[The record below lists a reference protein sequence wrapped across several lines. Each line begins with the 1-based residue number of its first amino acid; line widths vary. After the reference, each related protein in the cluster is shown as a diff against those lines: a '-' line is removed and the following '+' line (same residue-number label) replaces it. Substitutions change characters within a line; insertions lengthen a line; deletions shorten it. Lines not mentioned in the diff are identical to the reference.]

1 MYYISYYF
9 HKSQY
14 KSYQTSSRK
23 RKYQLVAKDGL
34 FERHAY
40 IKKHINISIAQKEE
54 GPNLPFMLIIIMAW
68 NLGKS
73 LVIIIIII
81 EACQLAASLHVS
93 NNSIPAMSPACAHAG
108 PHGPVRAAGQFWLGL
123 AQPEEKLGQIAKT
136 RQKIR
141 STKFVK
147 LTNYP
152 CMYLQ
157 QFDKF

>member
-1 MYYISYYF
+1 MYHITF
-9 HKSQY
+9 INHIKHLQG
-14 KSYQTSSRK
+14 K

-34 FERHAY
+34 FEY

-93 NNSIPAMSPACAHAG
+93 NNSIPAMSPPARARWSTRSSARRRPVLAG
-108 PHGPVRAAGQFWLGL
+108 FGLVRRTVGPNSKNT
-123 AQPEEKLGQIAKT
+123 PKEKIH
-136 RQKIR
+136 KIR
-141 STKFVK
+141 
-147 LTNYP
+147 
-152 CMYLQ
+152 
-157 QFDKF
+157 

>member
-1 MYYISYYF
+1 MYYVSYYI
-9 HKSQY
+9 HKSHY

-93 NNSIPAMSPACAHAG
+93 NNSIPAMSPPARARWSTRSSARRRPVLAG
-108 PHGPVRAAGQFWLGL
+108 FGLVRRTVGPNSKNT
-123 AQPEEKLGQIAKT
+123 PKEKIH
-136 RQKIR
+136 KIR
-141 STKFVK
+141 
-147 LTNYP
+147 
-152 CMYLQ
+152 
-157 QFDKF
+157 